1 MKTLMVC
8 GMLLSPL
15 FAKEPVLP
23 KAADHVTKVEVD
35 LGNPPVA
42 DKAFLD
48 KIVFDARVASLSQIL
63 GRKSDQMASPTFLVI
78 PAEATENLGAGLL
91 WCDVEVE
98 LSDGRTLKFQ
108 RFRFHLLSKGIEGDV
123 RRLDG
128 SDTMLEFKLPG
139 EGKPEQPKKAVMVK
153 RLRVSNPQFK

>member
-1 MKTLMVC
+1 MKALMVC

-15 FAKEPVLP
+15 FAKEPVSP
-23 KAADHVTKVEVD
+23 KAENHATKLEVD
-35 LGNPPVA
+35 LGNPPQA
-42 DKAFLD
+42 DKAILD

-63 GRKSDQMASPTFLVI
+63 GRKGDQMASPTFLVI
-78 PAEATENLGAGLL
+78 SAEATENLGARLL

-98 LSDGRTLKFQ
+98 LSDGRTLKFE

-128 SDTMLEFKLPG
+128 SDTMREFKLPG
-139 EGKPEQPKKAVMVK
+139 EGEPEQPKKALMVK
-153 RLRVSNPQFK
+153 RLRVSNSQFK